1 MGADMNARA
10 LKSLVP
16 WWARIPAKMV
26 LSRLPV
32 STDTWRKLRLFQLG
46 SMNRGEYVWFVFE
59 RHLAELL
66 EPGAFD
72 GKTLLELGPGDG
84 VASGLLASC
93 LGAERSILVDAGD
106 FASRDLKTYR
116 AMIEDWRAH
125 GLPVR
130 HLEDATT
137 FDELCEAGR
146 TTYLTRGLDSLRE
159 LEDAS
164 VDVQLSNAVL
174 EHVRVDELDATFV
187 ELARILKPNGFG
199 RHAVD
204 LRDHLGGALNHLR
217 FEPERWES
225 KLFTRSGFYTNRVR
239 FGDMLARI
247 RSSGVDARVTKTW
260 TWSSLPTPRAKLAEE
275 FRHVREDDLRVWG
288 FDVEVR
294 PLAVA
299 ATVDPGLSAGVSGE
313 PASLFDRRH
322 RAARPESAGR
332 AV

>member
-1 MGADMNARA
+1 MNARA

-32 STDTWRKLRLFQLG
+32 SSGTWRRLRLFQLG
-46 SMNRGEYVWFVFE
+46 AMNRGEYVWFVFE

-106 FASRDLKTYR
+106 FASKSLATYR
-116 AMIEDWRAH
+116 PMIEDWRAH

-130 HLEDATT
+130 HLLGATT
-137 FDELCEAGR
+137 FDELCAAGR
-146 TTYLTRGLDSLRE
+146 TTYLTGGLESLRGLPY
-159 LEDAS
+159 AS
-164 VDVQLSNAVL
+164 VDVELSNAVL
-174 EHVRVDELDATFV
+174 EHVRLAELDATFA
-187 ELARILKPNGFG
+187 ELARLLKPTGFG

-217 FEPERWES
+217 FDEERWEAP
-225 KLFTRSGFYTNRVR
+225 LFARSGFYTNRVR
-239 FGDMLARI
+239 FGDMVARL
-247 RSSGVDARVTKTW
+247 RRSGVGVRVTRTW
-260 TWSSLPTPRAKLAEE
+260 RWDELPTPRAQLAAG
-275 FRHVREDDLRVWG
+275 FRDVPDDDLRVWG

-294 PLAVA
+294 PRAGA
-299 ATVDPGLSAGVSGE
+299 ASDVDE
-313 PASLFDRRH
+313 PAAPSPRRP
-322 RAARPESAGR
+322 RAERVR
-332 AV
+332 